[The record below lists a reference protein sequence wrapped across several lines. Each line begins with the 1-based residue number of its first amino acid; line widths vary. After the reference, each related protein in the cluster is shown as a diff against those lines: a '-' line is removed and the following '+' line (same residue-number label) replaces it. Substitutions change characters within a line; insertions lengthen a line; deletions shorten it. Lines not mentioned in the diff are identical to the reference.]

1 MDEIEPRTEQ
11 CIVDDANNLARI
23 FYGLLG
29 YEVQHGY
36 RFDRATHPQECAMW
50 KMAVIA
56 YENIEG
62 TDVEDALEQLED
74 EPRNG

>member
-1 MDEIEPRTEQ
+1 MDEREPRTEEM
-11 CIVDDANNLARI
+11 IVADANRLAKI

-29 YEVQHGY
+29 YTVKDGY
-36 RFDRATHPQECAMW
+36 RFDQARHPQEQAMW

-62 TDVEDALEQLED
+62 TDVEDALAQIEE
-74 EPRNG
+74 